1 MKKMVQSLFALVLA
15 ALLTLP
21 TVTLCEGVTL
31 TLDENG
37 TLTLSG
43 SSTVPSDV
51 LSQLS
56 EEELARVTGVV
67 IEDGITGVNGYAF
80 ERIGDHL
87 VSVTIPASVTTLGL
101 NILGI
106 KGALAYTIYGD
117 AQTLRP
123 LLSTSNEDYGY
134 FCTFEAAAPKMPD
147 VPASAL
153 AMGIAQEMAGLGAEM
168 TLTVA
173 EELSDNHGN
182 VRYQYTYAAPED
194 CTVRLTSFD
203 GNTIGQITV
212 TVETLT
218 PGAAWTAL
226 CRGIPQT
233 QALGLSD
240 GIRETLAG
248 IELSNGGKTSSA
260 SADGWDIR
268 VGGVMDVR
276 SAWDLL
282 KQDATAHYTYD

>member
-87 VSVTIPASVTTLGL
+87 VSVTIPA
-101 NILGI
+101 NILGT